1 MKEIMLVLSTMRQSP
16 KAVEYAF
23 QTANERKAEL
33 VSLFILDSNLPN
45 SVFQRLHEMD
55 LIGEKP
61 SEELSE
67 ALYREYRQRGYAKLK
82 EIENKAKE
90 NNIPCSVYLEQGE
103 FAEEVF
109 KKIDKLNIS
118 LVILSRSHRSNI
130 ARLFFGSAVD
140 KIIKQAKCEVKIV
153 DE

>member
-1 MKEIMLVLSTMRQSP
+1 MEKIMLVISTMRHSS
-16 KAVEYAF
+16 KAVEYALKSA
-23 QTANERKAEL
+23 TERNAEL
-33 VSLFILDSNLPN
+33 VSLFILDSNVPS

-82 EIENKAKE
+82 EIEKKAKE
-90 NNIPCSVYLEQGE
+90 VNIPCTIYIEEGD

-118 LVILSRSHRSNI
+118 LVILSRIHRSNI
-130 ARLFFGSAVD
+130 ARLIFGSAVD
-140 KIIKQAKCEVKIV
+140 RIIKQAKCEVKIV

>member
-1 MKEIMLVLSTMRQSP
+1 LEKIMLVISTMRHSS

-23 QTANERKAEL
+23 QSATERKAEL
-33 VSLFILDSNLPN
+33 ASLFILDSNVPS

-67 ALYREYRQRGYAKLK
+67 ALHKEYRQRGYTTLK
-82 EIENKAKE
+82 EIEKKAKE
-90 NNIPCSVYLEQGE
+90 GNIPCTIYLEEGD

-118 LVILSRSHRSNI
+118 LVILSRIHRSNI
-130 ARLFFGSAVD
+130 ARLIFGSAVD
-140 KIIKQAKCEVKIV
+140 RIIKQAKCEVKIV

>member
-1 MKEIMLVLSTMRQSP
+1 LEKIMLVISTMRHSS
-16 KAVEYAF
+16 KAVEYALKSA
-23 QTANERKAEL
+23 TERNAEL
-33 VSLFILDSNLPN
+33 VSLFILDSNVPS

-82 EIENKAKE
+82 EIEKKAKE
-90 NNIPCSVYLEQGE
+90 VNIPCTIYIEEGD

-118 LVILSRSHRSNI
+118 LVILSRIHRSNI
-130 ARLFFGSAVD
+130 ARLIFGSAVD
-140 KIIKQAKCEVKIV
+140 RIIKQAKCEVKIV